1 MKLSEIS
8 EDQQLNELLPALGA
22 IGGAVAKGA
31 ASAVGG
37 AMAKGAMNL
46 AKPAQAAGGAAK
58 PPAPGQPPAPNSRLN
73 RPNRWLK
80 ERKPFKSRSKKC
92 KSRFKN
98 LPKN

>member
-58 PPAPGQPPAPNSRLN
+58 PPAPGQPPAAGRIPATSRHC
-73 RPNRWLK
+73 W
-80 ERKPFKSRSKKC
+80 SGRSPRR
-92 KSRFKN
+92 SA
-98 LPKN
+98 